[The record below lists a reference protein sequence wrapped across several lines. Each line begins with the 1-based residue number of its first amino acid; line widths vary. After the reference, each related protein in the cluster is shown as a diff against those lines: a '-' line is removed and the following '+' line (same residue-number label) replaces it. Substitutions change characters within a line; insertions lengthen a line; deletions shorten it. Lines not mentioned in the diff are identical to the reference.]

1 MDNIKPSE
9 ISQVLLEQLKDIDT
23 SLRFEEIG
31 KVLQVSDGVARMY
44 GLTNAEAGELL
55 EFESGVMGV
64 VMNLEQDNV
73 GAVLLGPTDEIKEGM
88 TVRRTGRI
96 ASIKV
101 GEQML
106 GRVVDP
112 LGEPLDGLGKIEGEL
127 TEMPLERKA
136 PGVIYRQPVTE
147 PLQTGL
153 KAIDA
158 MIPIGRGQRE
168 LIIGD
173 RQTGKTAIAID
184 TIINQR
190 SNYEAGKPVY
200 CIYVAIGQ
208 KGSTV
213 ANIVETLRA
222 KGAMDYTVVIAATAA
237 DPAALQ
243 YFAPFAGAAVGE
255 YFRDTGR
262 SALVVY
268 DDLSKQAVAYREVSL
283 ILRRPSGR
291 EAYPGDVFY
300 LHSRL
305 LERAAKIIDQQEV
318 AERMNDL
325 PDSLKGKVKAGGSL
339 TALPIIET
347 QAGDVSAYIPTN
359 VISITDG
366 QIYLESGL
374 FNQGQRPAINVGISV
389 SRVGGSA
396 QVKSMKKVAGTLKID
411 QAQFNELESF
421 SKFSS
426 DMDKVTAMA
435 LDKGRKNNM
444 LLIQPQYSPMPVG
457 EQVAIL
463 YCGTHALM
471 SDIAIDQ
478 VPEFQ
483 SEFLTRM
490 RAAHQKDVLD
500 PLSAGKIDE
509 TISGIIENEAAA
521 VVKSILAQGYKA

>member
-1 MDNIKPSE
+1 MSENTIKPSE
-9 ISQVLLEQLKDIDT
+9 VSDVLLQQLKGIDT
-23 SLRFEEIG
+23 SLQFDEVG
-31 KVLQVSDGVARMY
+31 TVLQVSDGVARIY
-44 GLTNAEAGELL
+44 GLRNAEANELL
-55 EFESGVMGV
+55 QFENGVMGT
-64 VMNLEQDNV
+64 VMNLEEDNV
-73 GAVLLGPTDEIKEGM
+73 GAVLLGPTDLIKEGM
-88 TVRRTGRI
+88 IVKRTKRI
-96 ASIKV
+96 ASINV
-101 GEQML
+101 GESML
-106 GRVVDP
+106 GRVIDP
-112 LGEPLDGLGKIEGEL
+112 LGRPLDGRGEIGGEL
-127 TEMPLERKA
+127 CEMPLERKA
-136 PGVIYRQPVTE
+136 PGVIFRQPVTE

-213 ANIVETLRA
+213 AALVNALRE
-222 KGAMDYTVVIAATAA
+222 KGAMDYTVVVAATAS

-243 YFAPFAGAAVGE
+243 YFAPFAGAAIGE

-262 SALVVY
+262 HALVVY

-291 EAYPGDVFY
+291 EAYPGDIFY

-305 LERAAKIIDQQEV
+305 LERAAKIISQQEV
-318 AERMNDL
+318 AEQMNDL
-325 PDSLKGKVKAGGSL
+325 PASLKGKVKAGGSL

-366 QIYLESGL
+366 QIFLETDL
-374 FNQGQRPAINVGISV
+374 FNQGFRPAINVGISV

-411 QAQFNELESF
+411 QAQYRELEAF

-426 DMDKVTAMA
+426 DMDPVTAMA
-435 LDKGRKNNM
+435 IDRGRKNNQ

-463 YCGTHALM
+463 YCGTHGLM
-471 SDIAIDQ
+471 RDIPISKVRA
-478 VPEFQ
+478 FQ
-483 SEFLTRM
+483 DTFLDAM
-490 RAAHQKDVLD
+490 RADHQADVLD
-500 PLSAGKIDE
+500 VLASGKISDDI
-509 TISGIIENEAAA
+509 TAIIEKVAAQVA
-521 VVKSILAQGYKA
+521 GQYKEK